1 MVSPGEDLESVQF
14 NDFVKRPVPLQ
25 RNRFSY
31 KMLLIQVYIVTWNIK
46 HLLFVSAPHQFAST
60 LLGEG

>member
-1 MVSPGEDLESVQF
+1 MVSLGEDLESVQF

-31 KMLLIQVYIVTWNIK
+31 NMLLIQVYIVTWNIK
-46 HLLFVSAPHQFAST
+46 HMLLASAPHQFAST
-60 LLGEG
+60 LLGED